1 VYAPFYKTAISF
13 DEKGK
18 KIKLYHEQM
27 HISVIGTEYHYFN
40 GVKVVMPKTGVTYR
54 YDLEATLHPF
64 TPQNK

>member
-1 VYAPFYKTAISF
+1 
-13 DEKGK
+13 
-18 KIKLYHEQM
+18 M